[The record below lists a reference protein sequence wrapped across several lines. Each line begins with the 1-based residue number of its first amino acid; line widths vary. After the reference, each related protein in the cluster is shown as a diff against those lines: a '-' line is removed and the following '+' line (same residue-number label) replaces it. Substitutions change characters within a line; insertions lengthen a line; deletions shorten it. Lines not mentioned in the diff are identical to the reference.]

1 MKRYSVKVK
10 ESYWVKVDAN
20 SKEEAKK
27 FIREGIPKHNHA
39 GIYQS
44 NYWRGYEWGKVRD
57 IDDNGCELSDNG
69 CEIKVTR
76 RREVC
81 TPFRDQLVED
91 YKKALA
97 QADYYLDR
105 YERTGEG
112 YARRYYNFWICKADR
127 IEEMLK

>member
-20 SKEEAKK
+20 SKDEAKQ

-44 NYWRGYEWGKVRD
+44 NYWRGYEWGSVKD
-57 IDDNGCELSDNG
+57 IDDDG
-69 CEIKVTR
+69 CEIRVDR
-76 RREVC
+76 PREVYLPTRC
-81 TPFRDQLVED
+81 ELVED
-91 YKKALA
+91 YNRALDK
-97 QADYYLDR
+97 ADYYLTR

-112 YARRYYNFWICKADR
+112 YARRSYNFWISKADR